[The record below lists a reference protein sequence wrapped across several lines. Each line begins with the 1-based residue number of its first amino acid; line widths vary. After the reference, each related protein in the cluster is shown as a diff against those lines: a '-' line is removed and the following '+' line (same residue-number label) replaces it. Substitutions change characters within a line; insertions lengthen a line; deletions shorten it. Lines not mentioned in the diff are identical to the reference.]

1 MVDPV
6 VIVGTVDPVVMEEAA
21 AMEAEAVTKE
31 VVIMMVG
38 DIVTLTVQAT
48 QEAVVAMAAR
58 TTSAA
63 WVEATVAR
71 TISEEEDFRKPKNA
85 SSAVRWATGQKIVQL
100 NLRVGVAVATKD
112 LRKMKMLHQLSTLE
126 VLPASNVV

>member
-1 MVDPV
+1 M

-48 QEAVVAMAAR
+48 QEAVVVTAAR
-58 TTSAA
+58 TISVA